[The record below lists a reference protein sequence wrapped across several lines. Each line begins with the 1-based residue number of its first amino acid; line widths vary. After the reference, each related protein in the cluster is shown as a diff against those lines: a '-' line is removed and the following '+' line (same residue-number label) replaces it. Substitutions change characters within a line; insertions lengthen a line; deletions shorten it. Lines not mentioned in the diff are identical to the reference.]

1 MKLIIIAAGQ
11 GSRLRAKTDK
21 PKTLTKIHG
30 TPIIDTL
37 LNNCK
42 KNSIKEILIIT
53 GYNSN
58 SIEKYLHDR
67 WRDLNVR
74 YIYNDEWRLENGISV
89 LKAMPN
95 IELNEEFLISMSDHL
110 YFSDSLEV
118 VMNSQLNNK
127 LVNVGLDLNIE
138 SIFDIE
144 DGMKVQVDTESFIIS
159 KMSKN
164 LRNYNAID
172 IGLFKCKYDFFH
184 YLNGAYKKNQC
195 SLSSGCNALIKDG
208 LLGGVDIDNR
218 FWLDIDT
225 PEALHYAMGNEKVKD
240 LIINQ

>member
-1 MKLIIIAAGQ
+1 MKLVIIAAGQ

-42 KNSIKEILIIT
+42 KNRISEILIVT

-58 SIEKYLHDR
+58 SIKEYLHSR
-67 WRDLNVR
+67 CHDLNIR
-74 YIYNDEWRLENGISV
+74 YIHNEEWRLENGISV
-89 LKAMPN
+89 LKARPY
-95 IELNEEFLISMSDHL
+95 IEHNEEFLISMSDHL
-110 YFSDSLEV
+110 YFSDSLEI

-127 LVNVGLDLNIE
+127 LVNVGLDLNTE

-144 DGMKVQVDTESFIIS
+144 DGMKVQVDTENFMIS

-164 LRNYNAID
+164 LGNYNAID

-184 YLNGAYKKNQC
+184 YLNRTYKKNQC
-195 SLSSGCNALIKDG
+195 SLSSGCNALIEDG
-208 LLGGVDIDNR
+208 LLGGVDIGNR

-225 PEALHYAMGNEKVKD
+225 PEALHYAMGSKKVKN
-240 LIINQ
+240 LILDQ